1 MKKIL
6 SLALCFVMIITMFAG
21 CGKPK
26 DKNNNVV
33 NGKFTEYL
41 VAEKVG
47 TINRDNFTTAEG
59 GLFYKDDNGLYG
71 VISYEGL
78 RDTGAIYADVQTRG
92 KYFQVYKKAIKSSS
106 DIAGINASMLIDGKG
121 NVIIPEGYASFYV
134 LNDRYILTS
143 KVTERTYSEDDVVAS
158 LTDNGTCVSGKYIS
172 DASWYKGSWYVYDVV
187 NKSFVPNATGTKD
200 VVVTARGQYITFQN
214 DNGDRITVDSK
225 GVALSE
231 DAKLFDDGSY
241 KVESKIGEVY
251 DANGNK
257 LFAYDLTGFI
267 PSSVSG
273 DYYIASKY
281 VDGTSKHAIMD
292 KKGNVIST
300 EFDDYITVYGEVVK
314 CGNKIYNLKGKVLL
328 EGEYESV
335 YYDDMFGQ
343 NWIVRNEDYYTM
355 IDKTGAVFFNGP
367 FDDEHTVWTDDFLSS
382 EERDGEYYYY
392 SHKDRDFTIKGYHF
406 APWIVKTLTS
416 NNMYD
421 LVDTMTGK
429 KLLEGYSDYS
439 HISRNALAYYV
450 YAEYN
455 GGADVYLVVS
465 SAQLEEVSA
474 KKANLFNDL
483 IAAFKAE
490 GINVTVNTE
499 NGEISMD
506 SSVLFGGDSSEL
518 TAEGKAFLNKFIKA
532 YASVVYSEKY
542 NGFISKT
549 MVEGHTAPVE
559 GSTYASGL
567 QLSQE
572 RAENVK
578 KYCLSSETNVNISKF
593 ADTLEAVGYSNSQ
606 PIYDS
611 NGNVDMEASRR
622 VSFRFLVNIEF

>member
-6 SLALCFVMIITMFAG
+6 SLSLCIIMIITMFAG

-47 TINRDNFTTAEG
+47 TIDRDNFTTAEG

-71 VISYEGL
+71 VMSYEGL
-78 RDTGAIYADVQTRG
+78 HDTGAIYADVQSRG

-106 DIAGINASMLIDGKG
+106 DIEGINASMLIDGKG

-143 KVTERTYSEDDVVAS
+143 KITGRTYSEDDVVAS

-200 VVVTARGQYITFQN
+200 VTVIARGQYLTFQN
-214 DNGDRITVDSK
+214 DNGENITIDAK
-225 GVALSE
+225 GVALPE
-231 DAKLFDDGSY
+231 DVKMFDDGSY
-241 KVESKIGEVY
+241 KIESKIGEVY

-273 DYYIASKY
+273 DYYVASKY
-281 VDGTSKHAIMD
+281 VDGASKQAIMD

-300 EFDDYITVYGEVVK
+300 EFDDYITVYGEIVK
-314 CGNKIYNLKGKVLL
+314 CGNQIFNLKGENILK
-328 EGEYESV
+328 GEYESV

-355 IDKTGAVFFNGP
+355 IDKNGAVFFNGP
-367 FDDEHTVWTDDFLSS
+367 YDDDHTVWTDDFLAS
-382 EERDGEYYYY
+382 EKREDTNYYY
-392 SHKDRDFTIKGYHF
+392 SYKDRDYTIPGYHF
-406 APWIVKTLTS
+406 APWIVETPSS
-416 NNMYD
+416 NYMYD

-465 SAQLEEVSA
+465 SAQLEEVAA

-483 IAAFKAE
+483 IAAFKTE

-499 NGEISMD
+499 NGEISLD

-518 TAEGKAFLNKFIKA
+518 TAEGKSFLNKFIKA
-532 YASVVYSEKY
+532 YTSVVYSEKY

-572 RAENVK
+572 RATNVK
-578 KYCLSSETNVNISKF
+578 NYCLSEETNVNVSGI
-593 ADTLEAVGYSNSQ
+593 ADTFEDVGYSNSQ
-606 PIYDS
+606 PVYDAD
-611 NGNVDMEASRR
+611 GNVDMAASRR

>member
-6 SLALCFVMIITMFAG
+6 SLSLCIIMIITMFAG

-47 TINRDNFTTAEG
+47 TIDRDNFTTAEG

-71 VISYEGL
+71 VMSYEGL
-78 RDTGAIYADVQTRG
+78 HDTGAIYADVQSRG
-92 KYFQVYKKAIKSSS
+92 KYFQVFQKEITDVNDISSVNS
-106 DIAGINASMLIDGKG
+106 SMLIDGKG
-121 NVIIPEGYASFYV
+121 NIIIPQGYASFYV
-134 LNDRYILTS
+134 LSDRYILAAKATG
-143 KVTERTYSEDDVVAS
+143 RTYSEDDVVS
-158 LTDNGTCVSGKYIS
+158 CITSNGTCLTNAYNDS
-172 DASWYKGSWYVYDVV
+172 SWYKGSWHVYDVV
-187 NKSFVPNATGTKD
+187 NKCFVPNATGTKA
-200 VVVTARGQYITFQN
+200 VTVIARGQYLTFQN
-214 DNGDRITVDSK
+214 DNGENITIDAK
-225 GVALSE
+225 GVALPE
-231 DAKLFDDGSY
+231 NAKMFDDGSY
-241 KVESKIGEVY
+241 KIESKIGEVY

-273 DYYIASKY
+273 DYYVASKY
-281 VDGTSKHAIMD
+281 VDGASKQAIMD
-292 KKGNVIST
+292 KKGNIIST
-300 EFDDYITVYGEVVK
+300 EFDDYITVYGEIVK
-314 CGNKIYNLKGKVLL
+314 CGNQIFNLKGENILK
-328 EGEYESV
+328 GEYESV

-355 IDKTGAVFFNGP
+355 IDKNGAVFFNGP
-367 FDDEHTVWTDDFLSS
+367 YDDGHTVWTDDFLAS
-382 EERDGEYYYY
+382 EKREDTNYYY
-392 SHKDRDFTIKGYHF
+392 SYKDRDYTIPGYHF
-406 APWIVKTLTS
+406 APWIVETPSS
-416 NNMYD
+416 NYMYD

-465 SAQLEEVSA
+465 SAQLEEVAA

-483 IAAFKAE
+483 IAAFKTE

-499 NGEISMD
+499 NGEISLD

-518 TAEGKAFLNKFIKA
+518 TAEGKSFLNKFIKA
-532 YASVVYSEKY
+532 YTSVVYSEKY

-572 RAENVK
+572 RATNVK
-578 KYCLSSETNVNISKF
+578 NYCLSEETNVNVSGI
-593 ADTLEAVGYSNSQ
+593 ADTFEDVGYSNSQ
-606 PIYDS
+606 PVYDAD
-611 NGNVDMEASRR
+611 GNVDMAASRR

>member
-6 SLALCFVMIITMFAG
+6 SLSLCIIMIITMFAG

-47 TINRDNFTTAEG
+47 TIDRDNFMTAEG
-59 GLFYKDDNGLYG
+59 GLYYKDDNGLYG
-71 VISYEGL
+71 VMSYEGL
-78 RDTGAIYADVQTRG
+78 HDTGAIYADVQPRG
-92 KYFQVYKKAIKSSS
+92 KYFQVFPKAITNVN
-106 DIAGINASMLIDGKG
+106 DITSVNSSMLIDGKG
-121 NVIIPEGYASFYV
+121 NVIISQGYASFYV
-134 LNDRYILTS
+134 MSERYILTA
-143 KVTERTYSEDDVVAS
+143 KATGRTYSEDDVVAS
-158 LTDNGTCVSGKYIS
+158 ITSNGTCLTNAYNDS
-172 DASWYKGSWYVYDVV
+172 SWYKGSWHVYDVV
-187 NKSFVPNATGTKD
+187 NKCFVPEATGTKA
-200 VVVTARGQYITFQN
+200 VTVIARGQYLTFKN
-214 DNGDRITVDSK
+214 DNGENITIDAK
-225 GVALSE
+225 GVALPE
-231 DAKLFDDGSY
+231 DAKMFDDGSY
-241 KVESKIGEVY
+241 KIESKIGEVY

-273 DYYIASKY
+273 DYYVATKY
-281 VDGTSKHAIMD
+281 VDGASKHAIMD

-314 CGNKIYNLKGKVLL
+314 CGNQIFNLKGENILK
-328 EGEYESV
+328 GEYESV

-355 IDKTGAVFFNGP
+355 IDKNGAVFFNGP
-367 FDDEHTVWTDDFLSS
+367 YDDDHTVWTDDFLAS
-382 EERDGEYYYY
+382 EKREDVNYYY
-392 SHKDRDFTIKGYHF
+392 SYKDRDYTIPGYHF
-406 APWIVKTLTS
+406 APWIVETPSS
-416 NNMYD
+416 NYMYD

-465 SAQLEEVSA
+465 SAQLEEVAA

-518 TAEGKAFLNKFIKA
+518 TAEGKTFLNKFIKA
-532 YASVVYSEKY
+532 YTSVVYSEKY

-572 RAENVK
+572 RAVNVK
-578 KYCLSSETNVNISKF
+578 NYCLSSETNVSISQF
-593 ADTLEAVGYSNSQ
+593 ADTFEDVGYSNSQ
-606 PIYDS
+606 PVYDAD
-611 NGNVDMEASRR
+611 GNVDMAASRR